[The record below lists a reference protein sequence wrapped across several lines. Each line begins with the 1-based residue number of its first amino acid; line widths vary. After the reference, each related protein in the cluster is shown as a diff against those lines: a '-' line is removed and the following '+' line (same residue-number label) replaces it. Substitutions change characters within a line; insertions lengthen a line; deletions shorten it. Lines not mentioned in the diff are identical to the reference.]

1 MLSLLLLQIVVVLC
15 GKRVGTV
22 CLATF
27 CQLQTIAELT
37 FGSIDATNIGSQ
49 LVDSLHV
56 LVFLY
61 AIKYDSTTCDPV
73 TIKLLAIALHHA
85 PVVRL
90 T

>member
-1 MLSLLLLQIVVVLC
+1 LLLLQIVVVLC
-15 GKRVGTV
+15 GNRVGTV
-22 CLATF
+22 CLATV
-27 CQLQTIAELT
+27 CQLQTTANCKLT
-37 FGSIDATNIGSQ
+37 FGSIDATDIGSQ

-61 AIKYDSTTCDPV
+61 AIKYDSTTGVLV
-73 TIKLLAIALHHA
+73 TTKLLAIAFHHP